1 MKKILLFAI
10 LLMGQQAYAEQL
22 FQPGPIYA
30 TNKDIGSMTDH
41 NRAQYM
47 VSYRISISNPLKDAA
62 TLSKGCF
69 VLFNRAGKEI
79 VARGVELN
87 LQQEFAPG
95 ESKTGTVYFFSD
107 NETIY
112 TLPFVKWIESNS
124 TENDP
129 MPDVVSGL
137 NIR

>member
-1 MKKILLFAI
+1 MKKTLFFAI

-30 TNKDIGSMTDH
+30 TDKDIGSMTDH

-47 VSYRISISNPLKDAA
+47 VSYRISISNPLNAAA

-79 VARGVELN
+79 VARGVDLN

-124 TENDP
+124 AENDP
-129 MPDVVSGL
+129 MPDVVSDL
-137 NIR
+137 NVR

>member
-10 LLMGQQAYAEQL
+10 LIMGQQAYAKQL
-22 FQPGPIYA
+22 FQPGQIYA
-30 TNKDIGSMTDH
+30 TDKDIVSMTDY
-41 NRAQYM
+41 NRAQYR
-47 VSYRISISNPLKDAA
+47 VSYRISISNPLKAAA

-129 MPDVVSGL
+129 MPDIVSGL

>member
-1 MKKILLFAI
+1 MKKILMFA
-10 LLMGQQAYAEQL
+10 LLMVGPQAYANQL

-30 TNKDIGSMTDH
+30 TNKDVGSMTDH
-41 NRAQYM
+41 NKAQYM
-47 VSYRISISNPLKDAA
+47 VSYRISIFNPLNSAA

-107 NETIY
+107 NEAIY

-129 MPDVVSGL
+129 MPDVVSDL
-137 NIR
+137 NVR